1 MSVDPSN
8 YRVQS
13 KRPRPVSVEWYKRA
27 WLKAFTQDEVVEK
40 IKNLPD
46 LEFIK
51 EFNRIFI
58 PKLNINESNGLQVTL
73 ILDGVDIKPIQGQVK
88 GNIKALDDPNNKEVD

>member
-1 MSVDPSN
+1 M
-8 YRVQS
+8 
-13 KRPRPVSVEWYKRA
+13 
-27 WLKAFTQDEVVEK
+27 KAFTQDEVIEK

-58 PKLNINESNGLQVTL
+58 PKLNINESSGLQVTL
-73 ILDGVDIKPIQGQVK
+73 ILDGVNVKPIQGQVK
-88 GNIKALDDPNNKEVD
+88 GNIKALPDTNNEEVDQ